1 MNKAILIRF
10 GEIFLKGKNKY
21 VFENL
26 LIKNILKAL
35 TDYNVKLTKKQIKDI
50 QAILGKL
57 KENMIA

>member
-26 LIKNILKAL
+26 LIK
-35 TDYNVKLTKKQIKDI
+35 TF
-50 QAILGKL
+50 
-57 KENMIA
+57 

>member
-26 LIKNILKAL
+26 LIKNILKTL
-35 TDYNVKLTKKQIKDI
+35 TDYKVKKAD
-50 QAILGKL
+50 
-57 KENMIA
+57 